1 MKVLILTPQS
11 LYRRWPTTPDT
22 TKMLTNAAPVTMPQL
37 AAALK
42 GCDVRLLDGNVYNLP
57 LKEYAALIRWAD
69 VVGMNIVCSYAALNT
84 ELNLKFIKKLR
95 PDLPVVMGGHHPTFQ
110 DAEWLERGADA
121 VVRREGEIT
130 FPELAGALA
139 AGRDLSGVAG
149 VSWRDS
155 CGTVRR
161 NPDRP
166 FIKDL
171 DSLPLPRWDL
181 VDFSG
186 YYLYFRK
193 PGRSACVETGRGCE
207 QRCTFC
213 QVGPMWNNTHRFK
226 SPERV
231 LEEMRLLKKHGVTQ
245 VFIADDNYGSALDTA
260 RQAKVYEG
268 MRREK
273 LNFDWGGFFRHDYL
287 RANRGLMKEAAA
299 SGLKFAYV
307 GFESVEKADL
317 KQFNKGNAAFTGAP
331 SYEEEYRFLKDA
343 GIIVFGFMVIGYPG
357 QTKAAAMRTIENAHR
372 FCDYPVVTVYKPL
385 PGTAGYRKT
394 KQDGLLVKEMFYH
407 DSFTVAVRGTKPI
420 LAAYNKFFLR
430 YLANPA
436 RLLRNL
442 LNPKLRP
449 VETAIIRWFV
459 LGLARADSQNLTD
472 FFWLV
477 FKGRK
482 TGEAE
487 VIEHLRKKYLSDE
500 NVGRLA
506 RKAGFRTG
514 C

>member
-1 MKVLILTPQS
+1 MKVLILTPQP

-22 TKMLTNAAPVTMPQL
+22 TKMMTNAAPVTMAQL
-37 AAALK
+37 AGALK
-42 GCDVRLLDGNVYNLP
+42 GHDVRILDGNVYEIP
-57 LKEYAALIRWAD
+57 LAEYAALIRWAD
-69 VVGMNIVCSYAALNT
+69 VVGINVMCSYAALNT

-130 FPELAGALA
+130 FPELVDALA
-139 AGRDLSGVAG
+139 GNRRLSAVPG

-155 CGTVRR
+155 SGGIHR

-166 FIKDL
+166 FITDL

-207 QRCTFC
+207 QHCAFC

-231 LEEMRLLKKHGVTQ
+231 LEEMRLLKKHEVTQ
-245 VFIADDNYGSALDTA
+245 VFIVDDNYGSTLDTT
-260 RQAKVYEG
+260 RQAKIYEG

-273 LNFDWGGFFRHDYL
+273 FNFDWGGFFRHDYI
-287 RANRGLMKEAAA
+287 RANHGLMKEAAA
-299 SGLKFAYV
+299 SGLKFACV
-307 GFESVEKADL
+307 GFESVEGADL

-331 SYEEEYRFLKDA
+331 SYEEEYRFLKEA
-343 GIIVFGFMVIGYPG
+343 GITVFGFMVIGYPG
-357 QTKAAAMRTIENAHR
+357 QSQAAAMSTIENAHR

-394 KQDGLLVKEMFYH
+394 KQDGLLAKEMFYH
-407 DSFTVAVRGTKPI
+407 DSFTVAVRGTRPI

-430 YLANPA
+430 YLANPV
-436 RLLRNL
+436 RLARNL

-449 VETAIIRWFV
+449 VETAIIRWFA
-459 LGLARADSQNLTD
+459 LGLAHANRQNLAD
-472 FFWLV
+472 FFWFL
-477 FKGRK
+477 FRGRRL
-482 TGEAE
+482 GEE
-487 VIEHLRKKYLSDE
+487 EMIEYLCKKYLSEE
-500 NVGRLA
+500 NVARLA
-506 RKAGFRTG
+506 RLAGR
-514 C
+514 

>member
-1 MKVLILTPQS
+1 MKVLLLTPQS

-22 TKMLTNAAPVTMPQL
+22 TKMMTNAAPVTLAQL

-42 GCDVRLLDGNVYNLP
+42 GHEVRILDGNVYDIS
-57 LKEYAALIRWAD
+57 LKDYAAHIRWAD
-69 VVGMNIVCSYAALNT
+69 VAGINVMCSYAALNT

-95 PDLPVVMGGHHPTFQ
+95 PDLPVIMGGHHPTFQ

-121 VVRREGEIT
+121 VVRREGDIT
-130 FPELAGALA
+130 FPELADALA

-149 VSWRDS
+149 VTWRGPD
-155 CGTVRR
+155 GAVNR

-166 FIKDL
+166 FIRDL
-171 DSLPLPRWDL
+171 DTLPLPRWDL

-193 PGRSACVETGRGCE
+193 PGKSACVETGRGCE
-207 QRCTFC
+207 QHCSFC

-245 VFIADDNYGSALDTA
+245 VFIVDDNYGSTLDTE
-260 RQAKVYEG
+260 RQAKIYEG

-273 LNFDWGGFFRHDYL
+273 FGFDWGGFFRHDYI
-287 RANRGLMKEAAA
+287 RANHGLMKEAAA
-299 SGLKFAYV
+299 AGLKFACV
-307 GFESVEKADL
+307 GFESVEGADL
-317 KQFNKGNAAFTGAP
+317 DRFNKGNAAFTGAP
-331 SYEEEYRFLKDA
+331 SYEEEYRFLKNA

-357 QTKAAAMRTIENAHR
+357 QSREDAMRTIENAHR

-394 KQDGLLVKEMFYH
+394 KQDGLLAKEMFYH
-407 DSFTVAVRGTKPI
+407 DSFTVAVRGTRPI
-420 LAAYNKFFLR
+420 LAAYNKFFVR
-430 YLANPA
+430 YLANPL

-442 LNPKLRP
+442 LDPELRP
-449 VETAIIRWFV
+449 VETSIIRWFA
-459 LGLARADSQNLTD
+459 LGLLNATPGNVSD
-472 FFWLV
+472 FFWFL

-482 TGEAE
+482 LGEEE
-487 VIEHLRKKYLSDE
+487 VIEHLRKKHLSEE
-500 NVGRLA
+500 NVARLA
-506 RKAGFRTG
+506 RRAGA
-514 C
+514 